1 MADDHTI
8 LGLDMMRL
16 GSYHAKAG
24 KYEESLSHLKKA
36 YSIFDTSVP
45 NSHHMSD
52 CHFFLAF
59 TFLRIGDAAQARR
72 YIMECL
78 RMRSSI
84 FPTGNKSI
92 TEAENLMKD
101 ITEQLEKSVAV

>member
-1 MADDHTI
+1 
-8 LGLDMMRL
+8 MMRL

-36 YSIFDTSVP
+36 YSILVKSVP

-59 TFLRIGDAAQARR
+59 TFLTTGDVAQARR
-72 YIMECL
+72 HIVECL
-78 RMRSSI
+78 RMRGTI

-92 TEAENLMKD
+92 TEVENLMKD
-101 ITEQLEKSVAV
+101 IMEQLEKPTAV